1 LWEKHWS
8 EQIAKQAVWLSGLV
22 PYEGAA
28 EIMQRVG
35 QIAISKSSIWRRVER
50 WGTAMQA
57 VEARQQVK
65 AYELEEPRPQD
76 PNHSGEKMGV
86 SMDGAMIQLVGEG
99 WKELKVGCVF
109 EIGVRT
115 GQDPQTKEAVQLGSA
130 IHNTYVAHLGG
141 PEPFGRQIWAEARQ
155 RDWMKAE
162 DSLAIGDGA
171 TWIWN
176 LVSEHF
182 YASHQLVDWFHASE
196 HLAEA
201 ARVLYGEGTAQ
212 QRTWYRRWTQ
222 QLYLGHARKLVSALK
237 SQATRQPN
245 KSESLLQQAGYFQ
258 NRIISRCAWKAT
270 RSAAAWSKVL
280 LNNTNSVS
288 VAPACA
294 GAARVPNAS
303 SRYAPLSSAS
313 ASTKPGAWLTT
324 HPQPMMNPVKGEFC
338 FTAGK
343 KENKQHKPGPSANIP
358 FDVGDDGYAI
368 IDLVL
373 LVSHSRG
380 LDQVDDFIRWGQST
394 FLAAMMN
401 SI

>member
-1 LWEKHWS
+1 MRVFFPLDEQLLLWEKHWS
-8 EQIAKQAVWLSGLV
+8 EQVAKQAVWLSGLV

-35 QIAISKSSIWRRVER
+35 QIAISKSSVWRRVKR
-50 WGTAMQA
+50 WGKALQA

-76 PNHSGEKMGV
+76 PNHSREKMGV

-258 NRIISRCAWKAT
+258 NNLKRMNYLEMRMEGYPIGSGMVESAAKQYKQRFCGPGMRWSRTGAERLIPV
-270 RSAAAWSKVL
+270 RSAILSKRFDKTWRL
-280 LNNTNSVS
+280 AYNS
-288 VAPACA
+288 P
-294 GAARVPNAS
+294 PN
-303 SRYAPLSSAS
+303 
-313 ASTKPGAWLTT
+313 
-324 HPQPMMNPVKGEFC
+324 
-338 FTAGK
+338 
-343 KENKQHKPGPSANIP
+343 
-358 FDVGDDGYAI
+358 
-368 IDLVL
+368 
-373 LVSHSRG
+373 
-380 LDQVDDFIRWGQST
+380 
-394 FLAAMMN
+394 
-401 SI
+401 